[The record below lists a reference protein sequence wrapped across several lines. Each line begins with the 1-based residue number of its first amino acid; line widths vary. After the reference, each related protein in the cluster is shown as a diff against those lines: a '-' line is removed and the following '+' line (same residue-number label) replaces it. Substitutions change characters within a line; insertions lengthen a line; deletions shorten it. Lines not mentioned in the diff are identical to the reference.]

1 MFVGNTYCL
10 LGTVDFRGI
19 KERNNKVK
27 NRIILIVGI
36 ILVLISGVIIMNLSR
51 RFPARQGSNDNKM
64 SSSTELTAQAKDL
77 EAKGDITAARL
88 AYKELINNC
97 SSSNEVM
104 DWQKKVDDFNIKL
117 MFSPEITAKSTAYE
131 IMPGDTLIKIA
142 KKFNTTVDLIKKSN
156 NLPGDKIFPGKK
168 LKVWTG
174 TLNILVDK
182 SQNILMV
189 KADEEII
196 KTYIVSTGANNST
209 PVGTFKIVN
218 KLENPTWFKA
228 GAVVSADSKEN
239 VLGTRWMGFDLAG
252 YGIHGTVEPEN
263 LGKQVT
269 QGCVR
274 MENSEVEEL
283 YIIVPIGAEVT
294 ITD

>member
-1 MFVGNTYCL
+1 M
-10 LGTVDFRGI
+10 
-19 KERNNKVK
+19 
-27 NRIILIVGI
+27 
-36 ILVLISGVIIMNLSR
+36 
-51 RFPARQGSNDNKM
+51 
-64 SSSTELTAQAKDL
+64 
-77 EAKGDITAARL
+77 
-88 AYKELINNC
+88 
-97 SSSNEVM
+97 
-104 DWQKKVDDFNIKL
+104 
-117 MFSPEITAKSTAYE
+117 
-131 IMPGDTLIKIA
+131 
-142 KKFNTTVDLIKKSN
+142 KSN
-156 NLPGDKIFPGKK
+156 NFASENIFPGKK
-168 LKVWTG
+168 IKVWNASFS
-174 TLNILVDK
+174 LVVDK
-182 SQNILMV
+182 SQNILMI

-196 KTYIVSTGANNST
+196 KTYIVSTGVNNST

-283 YIIVPIGAEVT
+283 YIIVPVGTEVT